1 MAALLAAAALAAG
14 LSACSGS
21 GDDDAPRAGVAPRG
35 ASSVDAGVT
44 NGAVTYSTRDLV
56 AMMADAPS
64 QAERFNAATLAGQK
78 MAGQPAPPAP
88 RLDPDATPDY
98 FGGVPNW
105 AHSPQIRKFVD
116 ELPGVGAA
124 AANDLGQYIP
134 VATPDT
140 VTYPG
145 SDYYEIAVRE
155 YTEQLHSDLPSTRLR
170 GYVQLNPGTDAGG
183 RNTVAPA
190 PIHYLGPLIR
200 ARRGRPVRVKFV
212 NQLPLGRQGDLFLP
226 VDTTTR
232 GAGAGPLGGD
242 DVYPQNR
249 ASLHLHGGLVPWIS
263 GGSQYQWITPAG
275 GRSPYRSGPS
285 LVNVPDMWFDAQGR
299 PVSEGTPGATNDPG
313 PGATTLY
320 FPNDQS
326 ARFLYLHDDTFG
338 LTRLSV
344 YAGEASPYFVGD
356 AVEDELV
363 AAGTVPAA
371 ELPLIIEDKTFVPDA
386 EKLRV
391 QDPTWDVARWGGLG
405 ALWYPHVYMPN
416 QDAAGAVTAKGRWDY
431 LPWYWQGY
439 EGTENGP
446 VANPLYGVVAYQP
459 KQNPGTPSPSVVP
472 NAFLDTMLVN
482 GTAYPYRG
490 GRAQGLPAAHPQRL
504 RRPPAEPAA
513 VLRALRQRSP
523 RPAPEAGPSSRP
535 TRARSPCCRRCPR
548 RAANGRCAGRRTGAT
563 AACPTRAPSD
573 RR

>member
-1 MAALLAAAALAAG
+1 MPPLPDVGPATAGAPPCSGLYGSVLSPSIVEASTLDGRALGEDDLEIQRPLRLAAAVAALFATAAMAVGLAAC
-14 LSACSGS
+14 SAG
-21 GDDDAPRAGVAPRG
+21 GGDAPQGGVAPRG
-35 ASSVDAGVT
+35 ASGVDAGVT

-56 AMMADAPS
+56 ALMADAPS

-78 MAGQPAPPAP
+78 MAGQPAPPPP

-105 AHSPQIRKFVD
+105 ALTPQIRKFVD

-140 VTYPG
+140 LTYPG

-155 YTEQLHSDLPSTRLR
+155 YTEQLHSDLPATRLR
-170 GYVQLNPGTDAGG
+170 GYVQLNLGTDASG
-183 RNTVAPA
+183 RNTVGPA

-212 NQLPLGRQGDLFLP
+212 NQLPLGKEGDLFLP
-226 VDTTTR
+226 VDTTIR
-232 GAGAGPLGGD
+232 GAGVGPRGGD
-242 DVYPQNR
+242 DVYPQDR
-249 ASLHLHGGLVPWIS
+249 ASLHLHGGLTPWIS

-285 LVNVPDMWFDAQGR
+285 LVNVPDMWFDGKGR
-299 PVSEGTPGATNDPG
+299 PVSEGAPGATNDPG

-326 ARFLYLHDDTFG
+326 ARFLYLHDDTYG

-363 AAGTVPAA
+363 AGT
-371 ELPLIIEDKTFVPDA
+371 
-386 EKLRV
+386 
-391 QDPTWDVARWGGLG
+391 G
-405 ALWYPHVYMPN
+405 
-416 QDAAGAVTAKGRWDY
+416 
-431 LPWYWQGY
+431 
-439 EGTENGP
+439 
-446 VANPLYGVVAYQP
+446 
-459 KQNPGTPSPSVVP
+459 S
-472 NAFLDTMLVN
+472 
-482 GTAYPYRG
+482 
-490 GRAQGLPAAHPQRL
+490 
-504 RRPPAEPAA
+504 
-513 VLRALRQRSP
+513 
-523 RPAPEAGPSSRP
+523 
-535 TRARSPCCRRCPR
+535 
-548 RAANGRCAGRRTGAT
+548 
-563 AACPTRAPSD
+563 
-573 RR
+573 